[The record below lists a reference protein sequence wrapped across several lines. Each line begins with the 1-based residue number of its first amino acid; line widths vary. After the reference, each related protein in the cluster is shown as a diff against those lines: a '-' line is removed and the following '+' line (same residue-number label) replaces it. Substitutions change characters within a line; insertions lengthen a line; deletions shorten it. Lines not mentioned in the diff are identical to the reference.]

1 MSMKIF
7 KILISITLISLTLST
22 LKSANVEL
30 AINCGGEAYTTSNG
44 IKFQKDNYFKG
55 GQSSD
60 AGTFS
65 EIKNTKDQTVYQT
78 ERWSDQN
85 LLYNIPVKNNGPYVL
100 IFKFSEVYFN
110 SIGEKV
116 FDVKIGDE
124 IIINDL
130 DIYSKVGKNTAYDEF
145 IPINI
150 KNDNLYIDGK
160 KIKNGYNVSDK
171 TIKITFVKKTK
182 DNPKINGILLVKGGL
197 ENTDYNEFKSRLDN
211 FERNKIDRE
220 KSSRSFH
227 RISKVPAYR
236 VPAHPENRPGHATG
250 ILVGGNLCTFTPI
263 LGTQADATLGRD
275 IILFIEE
282 VEEDMSHIDRLI
294 NTLILNGV
302 FDRCKGIV
310 LGEFTGCKANL
321 DFDSVEDMICSYVP
335 EGIPV
340 LCGFP
345 TGHDDVNLP
354 LVMGA
359 PVTLDVTAS
368 GASLTFGMNGR
379 QAPVRTEETVAT
391 PFQGG
396 QKISEGK
403 KQRRLV
409 RIVDFLKH
417 FEGIR
422 H

>member
-1 MSMKIF
+1 MNRPF
-7 KILISITLISLTLST
+7 LCILATLILAAACSPKHTQDLRERTVTLSCT
-22 LKSANVEL
+22 QPAFLQAGDKIALLSPSYNTPMENVE
-30 AINCGGEAYTTSNG
+30 ATA
-44 IKFQKDNYFKG
+44 
-55 GQSSD
+55 
-60 AGTFS
+60 
-65 EIKNTKDQTVYQT
+65 TVLRNWGF
-78 ERWSDQN
+78 E
-85 LLYNIPVKNNGPYVL
+85 PVIGAHVG
-100 IFKFSEVYFN
+100 EVYR
-110 SIGEKV
+110 
-116 FDVKIGDE
+116 
-124 IIINDL
+124 
-130 DIYSKVGKNTAYDEF
+130 GKYA
-145 IPINI
+145 
-150 KNDNLYIDGK
+150 GK
-160 KIKNGYNVSDK
+160 PKERVSDLEWALRDPSIK
-171 TIKITFVKKTK
+171 AILCNRGGYGTIRLVDLLPMEELSAHPKWLVGYSDITTLLEMENRAGVM
-182 DNPKINGILLVKGGL
+182 GIHGTMGTHLAQTRGNDPSSTLLRDLLLGQ
-197 ENTDYNEFKSRLDN
+197 
-211 FERNKIDRE
+211 I
-220 KSSRSFH
+220 
-227 RISKVPAYR
+227 PAYE

-310 LGEFTGCKANL
+310 LGEFTDCKANL

-335 EGIPV
+335 DGIPV

-359 PVTLDVTAS
+359 PVTLDVTTA
-368 GASLTFGMNGR
+368 GASLSFGMEGR
-379 QAPVRTEETVAT
+379 QKSVRTEDAIAS

-396 QKISEGK
+396 HEITEGK

-409 RIVDFLKH
+409 RLFDFLKH

-422 H
+422 R

>member
-1 MSMKIF
+1 MSRPF
-7 KILISITLISLTLST
+7 LCSLAVLILLAACSPKHTQDLRERTVTLSCT
-22 LKSANVEL
+22 QPAFLKPGDKIALLSPSYNTPMENVEAAATVLRGWGFEPVIGAHVGEVYRGKYAGRSKERASDIEWALKDPSIKAILCNRGGYGTIRLVDLLPLEEL
-30 AINCGGEAYTTSNG
+30 AAHPKWLVGYSDITTLLEMENRAGVMSIHGTMGTHLAQTRGN
-44 IKFQKDNYFKG
+44 DP
-55 GQSSD
+55 SS
-60 AGTFS
+60 TLM
-65 EIKNTKDQTVYQT
+65 
-78 ERWSDQN
+78 RN
-85 LLYNIPVKNNGPYVL
+85 LLLGQ
-100 IFKFSEVYFN
+100 
-110 SIGEKV
+110 
-116 FDVKIGDE
+116 
-124 IIINDL
+124 
-130 DIYSKVGKNTAYDEF
+130 
-145 IPINI
+145 
-150 KNDNLYIDGK
+150 
-160 KIKNGYNVSDK
+160 
-171 TIKITFVKKTK
+171 
-182 DNPKINGILLVKGGL
+182 
-197 ENTDYNEFKSRLDN
+197 
-211 FERNKIDRE
+211 
-220 KSSRSFH
+220 
-227 RISKVPAYR
+227 VPAYR

-302 FDRCKGIV
+302 FERCRGIV

-359 PVTLDVTAS
+359 PVTLHVTAA
-368 GASLTFGMNGR
+368 GASLTFGMEGR
-379 QAPVRTEETVAT
+379 QVPVRTDETVAG
-391 PFQGG
+391 PNQGG
-396 QKISEGK
+396 RKIIEGK

-409 RIVDFLKH
+409 RIFDFLKH

-422 H
+422 R